1 MTWIL
6 QLFKWKT
13 KDNLAHTMKKKV
25 KEKEKAA
32 IVDLV
37 IPNRILVMRS
47 LVFPEVDHLH
57 VNNKVKIIQE
67 ISLKMK

>member
-1 MTWIL
+1 
-6 QLFKWKT
+6 
-13 KDNLAHTMKKKV
+13 MKKKV